1 MILHRA
7 IKQLSNPFLVKKCR
21 IQRGKYDNWYRPDV
35 YLKSIRP
42 NSKYLYS
49 MKIFLVGMMGAGKSS
64 IGKLLATQLGQSFID
79 LDEYIEKKEERT
91 IEDIF
96 KIKGVEY
103 FREVERKALLEV
115 CNQRAD
121 VVVATGG
128 GTPCFFDNIEVMK
141 SSGATVYLK
150 ADNTSLLA
158 RLQEDAHTRP
168 LLAHQTNDEMLE
180 TLDSLYLRRK
190 NFYEKANMTF
200 NTEKKSQE
208 SIMSEIKKALG
219 L

>member
-1 MILHRA
+1 M
-7 IKQLSNPFLVKKCR
+7 KVFL
-21 IQRGKYDNWYRPDV
+21 I
-35 YLKSIRP
+35 
-42 NSKYLYS
+42 
-49 MKIFLVGMMGAGKSS
+49 GMMGAGKSS
-64 IGKLLATQLGQSFID
+64 IGKLLAKQIGQSFID
-79 LDEYIEKKEERT
+79 LDDYIEKKEERT

-121 VVVATGG
+121 AVIATGG

-150 ADNTSLLA
+150 TNNTLLLS
-158 RLQEDAHTRP
+158 RLQDDAHTRP

-190 NFYEKANMTF
+190 NFYEKANLTF
-200 NTEKKSQE
+200 NTEKKSIE
-208 SIMSEIKKALG
+208 SIADEIKATLG